1 MRPGVPLTQSEIEA
15 SVQRGAEAVAEWQDA
30 SEGIDPHQARALV
43 DMARFMASQAQ
54 PGDPLT
60 DESVEEIR
68 PQIDALTAAF
78 QLGRARRRPTDN
90 AFARALEGSR
100 VTSRRCVIARR
111 RHGGNAPTIPSLG

>member
-1 MRPGVPLTQSEIEA
+1 MRPGVPLTQREIEA

-30 SEGIDPHQARALV
+30 SEGIDAHQARALV

-68 PQIDALTAAF
+68 PQIAALTAAF
-78 QLGRARRRPTDN
+78 QLGRARRRPMDN
-90 AFARALEGSR
+90 AFARSLEVSR

-111 RHGGNAPTIPSLG
+111 RRGG